1 MMTNE
6 QLKQLLDQF
15 PTPNEQA
22 ILAGADRDAML
33 RTVAALQ
40 ADAPQSVAALADM
53 LTGPAQGGDTRPHHA
68 LHALAISV
76 NAQDTQLRRA
86 VSQALASALQQEK
99 ARPAEVKAF
108 LIRQLQVAG
117 GPEVV
122 VALAPL
128 LSDPEL
134 CEPAAQALVAIG
146 TASAETLR
154 RALPQAADCCR
165 LTIAQALGVL
175 RDTSSASA
183 LVGLLTSPDADTRLT
198 ALWGLARIA
207 DPSQADLIIK
217 AADMATGYERIKA
230 TQACLLLAENLAA
243 AGRRAEATRI
253 YRHLLDTRTGDA
265 EQYVR
270 QAAEIG
276 LAATNA
282 AVAGNLPSN

>member
-1 MMTNE
+1 M
-6 QLKQLLDQF
+6 
-15 PTPNEQA
+15 
-22 ILAGADRDAML
+22 
-33 RTVAALQ
+33 
-40 ADAPQSVAALADM
+40 
-53 LTGPAQGGDTRPHHA
+53 
-68 LHALAISV
+68 
-76 NAQDTQLRRA
+76 
-86 VSQALASALQQEK
+86 
-99 ARPAEVKAF
+99 
-108 LIRQLQVAG
+108 
-117 GPEVV
+117 
-122 VALAPL
+122 
-128 LSDPEL
+128 
-134 CEPAAQALVAIG
+134 
-146 TASAETLR
+146 
-154 RALPQAADCCR
+154 
-165 LTIAQALGVL
+165 L

-207 DPSQADLIIK
+207 DPSQADLVIK

-282 AVAGNLPSN
+282 AVAGSSPSN

>member
-40 ADAPQSVAALADM
+40 ADAPESVAALADM

-68 LHALAISV
+68 LHALAVSV
-76 NAQDTQLRRA
+76 SAQDTQLRRA

-99 ARPAEVKAF
+99 DRPAEVKAF

-122 VALAPL
+122 GGLAPL

-146 TASAETLR
+146 TASAEALQH
-154 RALPQAADCCR
+154 ALPQAADGCR
-165 LTIAQALGVL
+165 LTIAQRWACCAIHHPPA
-175 RDTSSASA
+175 RWSA
-183 LVGLLTSPDADTRLT
+183 
-198 ALWGLARIA
+198 
-207 DPSQADLIIK
+207 
-217 AADMATGYERIKA
+217 
-230 TQACLLLAENLAA
+230 C
-243 AGRRAEATRI
+243 
-253 YRHLLDTRTGDA
+253 
-265 EQYVR
+265 
-270 QAAEIG
+270 
-276 LAATNA
+276 
-282 AVAGNLPSN
+282 